1 MFFHA
6 MRKNKILR
14 VLCILMFILVHL
26 DAYVYETINAFHI
39 ESVEQSVP
47 FVGETLQR
55 EDEAGMPSWDDFSY
69 FKVSSRLSWWDIG
82 SVFLPLLLLFC
93 FIPIVRIR
101 NSMQGFLSLGTLK
114 VRPHLIFCTFL
125 I

>member
-14 VLCILMFILVHL
+14 VLCVLMFILVHL

-39 ESVEQSVP
+39 EFVEQSVP
-47 FVGETLQR
+47 FAGETLQR
-55 EDEAGMPSWDDFSY
+55 EDEVGMPSWDDLSY
-69 FKVSSRLSWWDIG
+69 FKASARLNWWNIG
-82 SVFLPLLLLFC
+82 SVFLPLLLLFS

-101 NSMQGFLSLGTLK
+101 NSVQGLFLGTLK
-114 VRPHLIFCTFL
+114 VRPHLVFCTLL

>member
-47 FVGETLQR
+47 FVGGNLTTGR
-55 EDEAGMPSWDDFSY
+55 
-69 FKVSSRLSWWDIG
+69 
-82 SVFLPLLLLFC
+82 
-93 FIPIVRIR
+93 
-101 NSMQGFLSLGTLK
+101 
-114 VRPHLIFCTFL
+114 
-125 I
+125 